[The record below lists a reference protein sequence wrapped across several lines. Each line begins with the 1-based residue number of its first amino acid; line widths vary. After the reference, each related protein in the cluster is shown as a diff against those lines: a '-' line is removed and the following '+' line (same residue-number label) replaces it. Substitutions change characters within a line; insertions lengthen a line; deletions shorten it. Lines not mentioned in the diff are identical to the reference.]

1 VLPSQLL
8 PAFQG
13 VAPCVIVTSDKEGV
27 PNIANLSRVWY
38 VDSEHVAIA
47 NQLLYKTEL
56 NLQTERAALLKIV
69 NPSDRLHWELTLR
82 FLRSEEEGPL
92 FALMHQ
98 DLQAVSWL
106 AGLAEPV
113 LLRAALVFQVVCVRP
128 CLEEAP
134 QLEPAPPRHAELLQ
148 ALAAE
153 FDWERLSCW
162 IPREEGGSVVPQL
175 LASRGV
181 PGAGAHPAALEPM
194 ERLAALVMQNRRVI
208 RLHNIRSQLRY
219 VYHLRPGEQAQQQE
233 SSGDRVP
240 SLSTSYFAFPLF
252 ALGKLVGVVCHE
264 ETDPRKNRLEHI
276 LDEELLQ
283 LSERLGEALASA
295 DGIEGHAWGPL
306 FRQVIERSKL
316 EWRKTKEPF
325 HTVLSAR
332 ERQVAV
338 CVAQGQT
345 NAEIAK
351 ALFISLRTVT
361 THLERIYQKLQLT
374 SRAALTRYIVEKGLQ
389 KEAPHIEGS

>member
-1 VLPSQLL
+1 MLPSQLL

-47 NQLLYKTEL
+47 NQLLYKTKL

-98 DLQAVSWL
+98 DLQAV
-106 AGLAEPV
+106 
-113 LLRAALVFQVVCVRP
+113 
-128 CLEEAP
+128 

-148 ALAAE
+148 ALAE

-219 VYHLRPGEQAQQQE
+219 VYHLQPGEQVQQQE